1 MNLTEVL
8 SFLGVVHNC
17 KDASLNN
24 IQIDSRKVIAG
35 DLFVAVPGLK
45 SDGRDYIP
53 QALSNGAAAILV
65 AEPYTVTEHLS
76 SIPVIIIPNL
86 EQRLTDLT
94 AFFYSYPARS
104 AKIIG
109 FTGTNGK
116 TSCSHYTAQMLN
128 AVDLPCGVMGTL
140 GNGMLPDLTPS
151 SLTTSDCCTVQ
162 QQFAEFRESNVNYI
176 SMEVSSHALMQGRL
190 AGIDFDTAVF
200 TNLSQ
205 DHLDYHGTLQEY
217 FAAKARLFVDYKPKN
232 CVFNLDDPFTA
243 ELLKLVRHDPCIIT
257 YSLNDKTADI
267 YIEHN
272 RIYTPWGIG
281 VFSTPLIGNF
291 NLYNVMACV
300 AVCGLQE
307 ISLDEILYGI
317 INLVPVAGRM
327 QNVETSNPAAP
338 LVIIDYAHTPDALV
352 KALDTLREYCTGSL
366 FCVFGC
372 GGDRDRSKRP
382 LMLKAVLEYADVVVI
397 TQDNP
402 RTEDPEQIVQDM
414 LSGDQKKSNIKIEL
428 DRATAINETVA
439 LATAKD
445 VILIAGKGHEDYQ
458 IIGTQKFPFS
468 DLLIAQQA
476 LAVRGETECVN

>member
-1 MNLTEVL
+1 
-8 SFLGVVHNC
+8 
-17 KDASLNN
+17 
-24 IQIDSRKVIAG
+24 
-35 DLFVAVPGLK
+35 
-45 SDGRDYIP
+45 
-53 QALSNGAAAILV
+53 
-65 AEPYTVTEHLS
+65 
-76 SIPVIIIPNL
+76 
-86 EQRLTDLT
+86 
-94 AFFYSYPARS
+94 
-104 AKIIG
+104 
-109 FTGTNGK
+109 
-116 TSCSHYTAQMLN
+116 
-128 AVDLPCGVMGTL
+128 
-140 GNGMLPDLTPS
+140 
-151 SLTTSDCCTVQ
+151 
-162 QQFAEFRESNVNYI
+162 
-176 SMEVSSHALMQGRL
+176 
-190 AGIDFDTAVF
+190 
-200 TNLSQ
+200 
-205 DHLDYHGTLQEY
+205 
-217 FAAKARLFVDYKPKN
+217 
-232 CVFNLDDPFTA
+232 
-243 ELLKLVRHDPCIIT
+243 
-257 YSLNDKTADI
+257 
-267 YIEHN
+267 
-272 RIYTPWGIG
+272 
-281 VFSTPLIGNF
+281 
-291 NLYNVMACV
+291 MACV

-352 KALDTLREYCTGSL
+352 KALDTLREYCTGNL
-366 FCVFGC
+366 FCIFGC

-414 LSGDQKKSNIKIEL
+414 LSGDQKNSNIKIEL